1 MACASARARCW
12 RASISV
18 RPPKGVRW
26 IKQMTEPTEAA
37 RRWPLIPTLLVL
49 AAVAVMIAL
58 GVWQLQR
65 KRDKEALIALYQRN
79 MEMSSLV
86 TYPEFPPVDRQSL
99 GSGQSVSH

>member
-12 RASISV
+12 RASISD
-18 RPPKGVRW
+18 RPPKDVRW

-65 KRDKEALIALYQRN
+65 KSDKEALIEIRSEARRGGKECVR
-79 MEMSSLV
+79 MCRFRWS
-86 TYPEFPPVDRQSL
+86 TA
-99 GSGQSVSH
+99 H